1 MEKNVTSIQKGLH
14 TDDSPQAQTK
24 GTYRYALNSIN
35 ETELGDLFFN
45 SNEESNEN
53 CGNLPTGHVALGKVY
68 IGNGDTVVFSL
79 LNDNISEIGIIGAD
93 CSYNSLIQS
102 DLGFKYLHQID
113 ATFRLRRGCERTIYW
128 VDGINKPRYVNIDK
142 LENFKNNRNEWDIN
156 KFNLIRDYN
165 EIPNLENIKVNDGGG
180 QLMPGSYNI
189 SIQYLDEDLNATE
202 WIITSGIINIY
213 NDSINNDY
221 LDING
226 SINKNEDYR
235 DFPVTGK
242 SIEVTVSNLDNS
254 FRFYRLAF
262 IEASNGDGFVSH
274 IKYTSKISISQK
286 TFVYTGKN
294 FESKGT
300 EKEILQVNNIID
312 SADSIEQVE
321 NRLLLANVKGKEIN
335 FCELQKYA
343 SKIKADLV
351 LKKRYI
357 NVLLDSTKN
366 PTAHIDGI
374 GYMPGE
380 IYSFGIVYI
389 FNDGSLSPV
398 YHIPGKSQN
407 DADTIFDTVEGLDLM
422 PMSAD
427 NISLNGTYIDN
438 ENCIDGGYWGLD
450 SNDISLE
457 NKQVRHHRFPLRSE
471 ISKEICV
478 KEDGEISYGNN
489 FIQFKLVVS
498 FNTYELCDY
507 ARSEEENY
515 EGDPCIDPEDLPTVV
530 LKTTI
535 NFSHNGENKER
546 IIDFNVKP
554 KNYALYESKRKRTL
568 TLYSDFFNIED
579 INIEDDFNEIN
590 SNITCDIEE
599 TDEIISKLKNLS
611 FSPENC
617 NGICEGI
624 TIISANSSR
633 SKPIYSTEIFGIHF
647 SNIDIS
653 ELENV
658 KGYYIVRNERTE
670 NEKTIL
676 DSGVLVPCRIH
687 EKYISNGILGS
698 HYNNPDDYN
707 GKLSET
713 TFGIIHPEHK
723 FNGKEYPTFTSL
735 QHEGNFNIKERVE
748 NRFKYQDVYEGSSYN
763 NKYHKTEDT
772 DGWSLKAITRDNI
785 VEFYSKRNS
794 SLFINQFNFDF
805 NNDIDNIFYLNA
817 LESKDVDSNEKTIY
831 NIAGDNKIGIIHL
844 KSNWAKDIKSTFPY
858 VYIKR
863 ELTDPYSNF
872 RILPY
877 IKCSNNIETKS
888 NVSVFGG
895 DNYVSPMRYVNT
907 IFFDNRE
914 AKRGTK
920 SSWKRIVGGVLMIA
934 TGAIAII
941 ATAGAAAPGVI
952 SVLASTLIVSSS
964 VSIIGGGIL
973 LANSGIKIE
982 AWNNVYFH
990 EYKKGLRETVFD
1002 DWVSSE
1008 YSGDKDTVDDEIQW
1022 IGECATNFFFDSQVN
1037 IPLRYKLTSEVSS
1050 FLDAPYGR
1058 EKEPKINDIW
1068 KDDSIY
1074 PITKL
1079 DKHIAGKLLG
1089 FDPNKYDSKIYLG
1102 HCLGEF
1108 YEINP
1113 DYHRL
1118 NTQKLFFHLA
1128 LEYDCCSSCQE
1139 IFPHRVHYS
1148 EQSFQEELSD
1158 NFRVFL
1164 ANNYRDIEG
1173 ETGVITDLFRIKEN
1187 LYIHTQEALWHL
1199 PQNHQERITNDIVS
1213 FIGTGDFF
1221 SVPPRKILDGKIPSG
1236 GCEHKWA
1243 TLNTKYGV
1251 FFVSER
1257 EKKIFKFNGND
1268 LKAISDIGNSNW
1280 FKEHLGFYMPRG
1292 FYGSI
1297 NAPSADTGVG
1307 FISVYDV
1314 KKDRVLFTKKDFNN
1328 NDNDLGW
1335 TMSFSLK
1342 SNSWVSF
1349 HSYLPYFYFNS
1360 GDDFISIIKNNNI
1373 LWKHNIIGNYQNYY
1387 GTEYPYIIEYVSLPD
1402 PLKTKIWDEIV
1413 LQTEAKRYIPEMKQ
1427 YKDERDITFNKAI
1440 LYNTSQCTGELE
1452 LKIKDKGS
1460 VNYMRDQVLNQ
1471 NLNTIFI
1478 NRNERDW
1485 VFNNIRDLR
1494 TNYNSPI
1501 FNSND
1506 KSFDK
1511 NINTLSLNNNKHWT
1525 ELQSLRDKYLVIRLI
1540 FDNFNDIKLIMN
1552 FSIEENINSY
1562 K

>member
-1 MEKNVTSIQKGLH
+1 MEKNVTTLQKGLH
-14 TDDSPQAQTK
+14 TDSSPQAQPK
-24 GTYRYALNSIN
+24 GTYSYALNSIN
-35 ETELGDLFFN
+35 ETELGDSFFN
-45 SNEESNEN
+45 SNEESNEI
-53 CGNLPTGHVALGKVY
+53 CGELPDDHVALGKVY
-68 IGNGDTVVFSL
+68 VGNGDTVIFSL
-79 LNDNISEIGIIGAD
+79 LDNNTSEIGIISAD
-93 CSYNSLIQS
+93 CSYDPLVQS
-102 DLGFKYLHQID
+102 DLGFRSLHQID

-128 VDGINKPRYVNIDK
+128 VDGINKPRYLNLDRTS
-142 LENFKNNRNEWDIN
+142 NFKNDNGEWDIN
-156 KFNLIRDYN
+156 KFNLIRNY
-165 EIPNLENIKVNDGGG
+165 EKIPNLEKIEVKNGGG
-180 QLMPGSYNI
+180 QLNPGSYNI
-189 SIQYLDEDLNATE
+189 GIQYLDENLNPTE
-202 WIITSGIINIY
+202 WITTSEIISIY
-213 NDSINNDY
+213 NDSTNDDY

-226 SINKNEDYR
+226 SINKSEDYR
-235 DFPVTGK
+235 NFPVTGK
-242 SIEVTVSNLDNS
+242 SIEVTVSNLDES
-254 FRFYRLAF
+254 FTFYRLAF
-262 IEASNGDGFVSH
+262 IEASDGDGFVSH
-274 IKYTSKISISQK
+274 IKYTSKIPILQK
-286 TFVYTGKN
+286 VFVYTGVN

-300 EKEILQVNNIID
+300 EEEILQVNNIID

-321 NRLLLANVKGKEIN
+321 NRLLLANVKGKKIN
-335 FCELQKYA
+335 FCEFQKHA
-343 SKIKADLV
+343 SKITADLI
-351 LKKRYI
+351 LEKRYI
-357 NVLLDSTKN
+357 NVLLGSTKD
-366 PTAHIDGI
+366 PTARIDGI

-380 IYSFGIVYI
+380 IYSFGIVYV

-398 YHIPGKSQN
+398 YHIPGRSPE
-407 DADTIFDTVEGLDLM
+407 TLESHVFDPVEGAM
-422 PMSAD
+422 PMSID
-427 NISLNGTYIDN
+427 NSSLSIYTDN
-438 ENCIDGGYWGLD
+438 ENCIDDGYWGVDNNNVPLK
-450 SNDISLE
+450 
-457 NKQVRHHRFPLRSE
+457 NKQIRHHRFPLRSE
-471 ISKEICV
+471 INKKICV
-478 KEDGEISYGNN
+478 KEEGEISYSDN
-489 FIQFKLVVS
+489 FVQFKLIIS
-498 FNTYELCDY
+498 FDTYELCG
-507 ARSEEENY
+507 
-515 EGDPCIDPEDLPTVV
+515 GDPCIELEDLPIVT

-535 NFSHNGENKER
+535 NFSHNENDNER
-546 IIDFNVKP
+546 IIDFNIKP
-554 KNYALYESKRKRTL
+554 KNYSTYEISKSDTIA
-568 TLYSDFFNIED
+568 LYSDFFKIENVNNIKDIKD
-579 INIEDDFNEIN
+579 INN
-590 SNITCDIEE
+590 SITYQVEVKGENSD
-599 TDEIISKLKNLS
+599 KLKNLKTVPS
-611 FSPENC
+611 EGC
-617 NGICEGI
+617 TGLCEGV
-624 TIISANSSR
+624 TVISANSSK

-653 ELENV
+653 ELKNV

-698 HYNNPDDYN
+698 EYNNLDDYS
-707 GKLSET
+707 GKFSET

-735 QHEGNFNIKERVE
+735 QHEGTFNIEERIT
-748 NRFKYQDVYEGSSYN
+748 NRFKYQDVYDGSSYN
-763 NKYHKTEDT
+763 GKYHKTEDE

-785 VEFYSKRNS
+785 LRFVSKDSTALTADKPRYTDVNA
-794 SLFINQFNFDF
+794 FNFDF
-805 NNDIDNIFYLNA
+805 NDDIDQVFYLNA
-817 LESKDVDSNEKTIY
+817 LQSKDVDNNQKSIY
-831 NIAGDNKIGIIHL
+831 NIAGDNKIGIVHL
-844 KSNWAKDIKSTFPY
+844 KSNWQEDIKSSFPY

-863 ELTDPYSNF
+863 KLIDPYSNF

-877 IKCSNNIETKS
+877 IKCSNNVEAKNST
-888 NVSVFGG
+888 SVFGG

-907 IFFDNRE
+907 IFWDNRE
-914 AKRGTK
+914 AKRGLKT
-920 SSWKRIVGGVLMIA
+920 SWTRIVGGILMIA

-990 EYKKGLRETVFD
+990 EYKKGLRKTVFD

-1008 YSGDKDTVDDEIQW
+1008 YHEDVDTVDDEIQW
-1022 IGECATNFFFDSQVN
+1022 IGECATNFFFDSQIN

-1058 EKEPKINDIW
+1058 EEEPKINDIW

-1079 DKHIAGKLLG
+1079 DRHIAEKLLG
-1089 FDPNKYDSKIYLG
+1089 FDPERFDSKIYLG

-1108 YEINP
+1108 YEVNP
-1113 DYHRL
+1113 DYQRL
-1118 NTQKLFFHLA
+1118 NVQKLFFHLA

-1243 TLNTKYGV
+1243 TVNTKYGV
-1251 FFVSER
+1251 FFVSEKER
-1257 EKKIFKFNGND
+1257 RIFRFNGNE

-1280 FKEHLGFYMPRG
+1280 FKENIGFNLEYD
-1292 FYGSI
+1292 SI
-1297 NAPSADTGVG
+1297 NAPSDINGVG
-1307 FISVYDV
+1307 FVSVYDV
-1314 KKDRVLFTKKDFNN
+1314 RKERILFTKKDFGPNGI
-1328 NDNDLGW
+1328 DLGW

-1342 SNSWVSF
+1342 SNSWISF
-1349 HSYLPYFYFNS
+1349 HSYCPYFYFNS
-1360 GDDFISIIKNNNI
+1360 GDSFISMVIGNNS
-1373 LWKHNIIGNYQNYY
+1373 LWKHNKIGNYQNYY
-1387 GTEYPYIIEYVSLPD
+1387 GTGYPYIIEYVSLPD
-1402 PLKTKIWDEIV
+1402 PLKTKIWDEIT
-1413 LQTEAKRYIPEMKQ
+1413 LQTEAKRYIPEKGQ
-1427 YKDERDITFNKAI
+1427 YKDENNITFNKAI
-1440 LYNTSQCTGELE
+1440 LYNTNQCTGELD
-1452 LKIKDKGS
+1452 LKVKEKNTS
-1460 VNYMRDQVLNQ
+1460 NYMRDQVYNN
-1471 NLNTIFI
+1471 NLNTILI

-1494 TNYNSPI
+1494 VDYNQPI
-1501 FNSND
+1501 FDSHNKPFSKIIND
-1506 KSFDK
+1506 AG
-1511 NINTLSLNNNKHWT
+1511 INHQKPWN

-1540 FDNFNDIKLIMN
+1540 FDNFNDVKLIMN
-1552 FSIEENINSY
+1552 FSIEENINSN